1 MCGYVRVVPRPVPD
15 SLPELVSTMKRSLA
29 ALRGDGIEVV
39 LGGGLAVWA
48 RGGPATEHD
57 VDLFVR
63 ERDAERAL
71 ASLAALG
78 FRTER
83 PPEGWLFKTWHG
95 DILVDLIFDPAGG
108 PVDDPLF
115 ERAEW
120 MEVMAQPA
128 LVAAV
133 DDVLVSKLLALAE
146 HDLDYR
152 PVLEVARSLREQVS
166 WEDVRRRTGA
176 SPFAAAFLTLV
187 ETLGIA
193 SPLDAETP
201 PLGHVTPLR
210 PRGAG
215 AERSAS

>member
-1 MCGYVRVVPRPVPD
+1 MPD

-78 FRTER
+78 FETER
-83 PPEGWLFKTWHG
+83 PPEGWLFKTWDG

-108 PVDDPLF
+108 PVDDLLF

-152 PVLEVARSLREQVS
+152 PVLEVARSLREQGD
-166 WEDVRRRTGA
+166 WADVRRRTAA

-193 SPLDAETP
+193 SPLDAEIP

-210 PRGAG
+210 RTGV
-215 AERSAS
+215 

>member
-1 MCGYVRVVPRPVPD
+1 MPD

-78 FRTER
+78 FETER
-83 PPEGWLFKTWHG
+83 PPEGWLFKTWDG

-108 PVDDPLF
+108 PVDDLLF

-152 PVLEVARSLREQVS
+152 PVLEVARSLREQVD
-166 WEDVRRRTGA
+166 WADVRRRTAA

-193 SPLDAETP
+193 SPLDAEIP

-210 PRGAG
+210 RTGV
-215 AERSAS
+215 